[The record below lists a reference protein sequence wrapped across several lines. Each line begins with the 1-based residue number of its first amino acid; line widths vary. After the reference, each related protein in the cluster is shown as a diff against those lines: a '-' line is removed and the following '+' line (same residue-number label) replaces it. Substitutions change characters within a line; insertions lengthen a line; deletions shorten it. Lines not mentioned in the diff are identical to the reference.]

1 MTIAGVSFSP
11 NDFYI
16 DNEQFYVERLRNE
29 YNIYDVIPESAKMTL
44 KNMNRLFF
52 GQKLDHK
59 ALEFTSTFN
68 PVRLPISEGPQ
79 AFKFGAQGKSP
90 SLGYL
95 TLNYQL
101 MHKELIGILKFILTK
116 SNRLVLA
123 QRIQTSEWV
132 ILL

>member
-1 MTIAGVSFSP
+1 MTIAGVAFSP

-79 AFKFGAQGKSP
+79 AFKFGAREKSP

-95 TLNYQL
+95 TLNYR
-101 MHKELIGILKFILTK
+101 LIHTDLIEIVKTYPY
-116 SNRLVLA
+116 
-123 QRIQTSEWV
+123 
-132 ILL
+132 